1 MTSCSWYVIFEN
13 CPLIFSATMQKFSTE
28 QKNHLRNFSR
38 DNQESPTQCS
48 STTTKTGAFRKE
60 IKKDV
65 VTHYHLTPSL
75 RLTPP
80 PKRMIFPLLSP
91 FPYTHKGP
99 LRRLQKNDVNDDNVI
114 AATAG
119 TNAMNETIFVHA
131 EAGVGGGG
139 RVHLNVYSILGWEWR
154 SLKLGCNAA

>member
-65 VTHYHLTPSL
+65 VTHYYLTPSL

-80 PKRMIFPLLSP
+80 PKRMIFPSS
-91 FPYTHKGP
+91 FSVP
-99 LRRLQKNDVNDDNVI
+99 LHTQRPTSSFAKNDVNDDNVI

-139 RVHLNVYSILGWEWR
+139 RVHLNVYFILGWEWR